1 MKRKDDSDDEVT
13 RCVCGTS
20 GNTKLISESIGT
32 MIQCETC
39 SVWQHCECVNLGK
52 KLPKYQF
59 VNVEI
64 IIVRNVNQKGIH
76 IICICYS
83 PSLFVTKKREG
94 GRRNTMNSRISD
106 FDAMLEEPTIEK
118 KRRRRTSDKEE
129 EKERE
134 SPEKQESLKENEE
147 EKEEKKETAK
157 ASKRKKKDIQE
168 ILKKVQY
175 MMEYFDYDDDVE
187 CDADEWEL
195 RNDIH
200 DCPVNEMQIKVY
212 SALKRFGDR
221 FAEMV

>member
-13 RCVCGTS
+13 RCVCGT
-20 GNTKLISESIGT
+20 SESIGT

-52 KLPKYQF
+52 KLP
-59 VNVEI
+59 N
-64 IIVRNVNQKGIH
+64 
-76 IICICYS
+76 
-83 PSLFVTKKREG
+83 LFVTKKREG

-147 EKEEKKETAK
+147 EKEEKKDTAK

-175 MMEYFDYDDDVE
+175 MMEYFDYDDNVE

>member
-13 RCVCGTS
+13 RCVCGT
-20 GNTKLISESIGT
+20 SESIGT

-52 KLPKYQF
+52 KLPKNYYC
-59 VNVEI
+59 EEC
-64 IIVRNVNQKGIH
+64 KPEGH
-76 IICICYS
+76 PYYL
-83 PSLFVTKKREG
+83 LFVTKKREG

-129 EKERE
+129 ERE

-147 EKEEKKETAK
+147 EKEEKKESGKT
-157 ASKRKKKDIQE
+157 SKRKKKDIQE
-168 ILKKVQY
+168 LIKKVQY
-175 MMEYFDYDDDVE
+175 MMEYFDYDEEVE
-187 CDADEWEL
+187 CDGDEWEL

-200 DCPVNEMQIKVY
+200 DCPVDELQIKVY
-212 SALKRFGDR
+212 SALKRFGER